1 MPKIVNRDDSTAE
14 MIKSLSGLG
23 ITHEQICAIVKI
35 SKPTLYKYYQEELQ
49 EGKANANAQVAKNL
63 FKIATGSGR
72 EAVTASIFWL
82 KTQAKWKETDV
93 IEVNNVAEQ
102 DEQFRKLISNIREA
116 KLSEKDSNEST
127 H

>member
-63 FKIATGSGR
+63 FTVSY
-72 EAVTASIFWL
+72 
-82 KTQAKWKETDV
+82 
-93 IEVNNVAEQ
+93 
-102 DEQFRKLISNIREA
+102 
-116 KLSEKDSNEST
+116 T
-127 H
+127 HLTLPTKRIV

>member
-63 FKIATGSGR
+63 FKIATGTGR